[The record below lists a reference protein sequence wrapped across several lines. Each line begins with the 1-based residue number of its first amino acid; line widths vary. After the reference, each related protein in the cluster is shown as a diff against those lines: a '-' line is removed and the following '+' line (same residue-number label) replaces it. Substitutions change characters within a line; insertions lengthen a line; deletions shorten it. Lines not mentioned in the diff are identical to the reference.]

1 MKSFSTFQED
11 LRNWFNPNHPDGDW
25 KRVNTK
31 GEVVGDCAREPG
43 EPKPKCMS
51 KSQRASL
58 SKKEKANAVRRK
70 RKADPN
76 PERQGEP
83 INVTSKVNENME
95 QLDEKNEPTNP
106 GLWARAIAQAK
117 AKFDVYP
124 SAYANGWASKWYKEH
139 GGGWKTVSEAKKL
152 SSFISSIKFAKLD
165 PKHDKGPKGST
176 DDEEHG
182 AIGEKEWQQQ
192 LDHAK
197 KRAMMTTEAKE
208 KTEYDYEGDMARGQ
222 LQSIVSNAQRVHDML
237 EDSDNLPEWVQS
249 KITLAEDYI
258 STVANYMMSEVD
270 EAVVIKTNK
279 PIGVRVSDVGAGG
292 KEYNVKTDKAYDDAQ
307 AKKKLPQGA
316 DFAAQRRKERLA
328 SNGRMDEEMQVGDKV
343 NFDHPMKAIPGKT
356 MKKVGTVH
364 KVEGDTIH
372 VKVKDKYGVITHK
385 KTASELRKE
394 EVEQVD
400 ELSSDLLGR
409 YKTGAS
415 KQASELDKAG
425 NIKKADS
432 RFRGIVKA
440 TKKQFNNDLKKESVM
455 EMDKSQTPPGRDGPP
470 RPGPDIYVKPITAKK
485 FINHALS
492 ILQKSSQAKDKNKD
506 VKEASSPAQQ
516 AAIAIAMKKDG
527 KKPMNETLEEGR
539 PSQRHPLEGHDY
551 HKKTNA
557 ELEYIAKDAHKAAEA
572 MKSHNTDAEN
582 KYRDQA
588 NDSATVRYFRQKNGM
603 PDWYKKKYGH
613 VKESVEVLDGEE
625 VQASE
630 AIDNIQESRKKAIV
644 REALKD
650 AKDRMEKK
658 GKKEEKKDAIG
669 GKGDKFEAE
678 PQMTSLVNDKQ

>member
-1 MKSFSTFQED
+1 M
-11 LRNWFNPNHPDGDW
+11 
-25 KRVNTK
+25 
-31 GEVVGDCAREPG
+31 
-43 EPKPKCMS
+43 
-51 KSQRASL
+51 
-58 SKKEKANAVRRK
+58 
-70 RKADPN
+70 
-76 PERQGEP
+76 
-83 INVTSKVNENME
+83 
-95 QLDEKNEPTNP
+95 
-106 GLWARAIAQAK
+106 
-117 AKFDVYP
+117 
-124 SAYANGWASKWYKEH
+124 
-139 GGGWKTVSEAKKL
+139 
-152 SSFISSIKFAKLD
+152 
-165 PKHDKGPKGST
+165 
-176 DDEEHG
+176 
-182 AIGEKEWQQQ
+182 
-192 LDHAK
+192 
-197 KRAMMTTEAKE
+197 
-208 KTEYDYEGDMARGQ
+208 
-222 LQSIVSNAQRVHDML
+222 
-237 EDSDNLPEWVQS
+237 
-249 KITLAEDYI
+249 
-258 STVANYMMSEVD
+258 
-270 EAVVIKTNK
+270 IKTNK
-279 PIGVRVSDVGAGG
+279 PIGFRVSDVGAGG

-307 AKKKLPQGA
+307 AKKKQPQGA

-394 EVEQVD
+394 EVEELD

-440 TKKQFNNDLKKESVM
+440 TKKQFDNDLKKESVT
-455 EMDKSQTPPGRDGPP
+455 EMDKSQTPPGRDGPL
-470 RPGPDIYVKPITAKK
+470 RPGPDKEAKPITANK
-485 FINHALS
+485 FKNHALS
-492 ILQKSSQAKDKNKD
+492 ILQKSLQARDKKKD
-506 VKEASSPAQQ
+506 VEEASSPAQQ

-551 HKKTNA
+551 HKKTDA
-557 ELEYIAKDAHKAAEA
+557 ELVYIAKDAHKAADA

-630 AIDNIQESRKKAIV
+630 IIDNIQESRKKAIV

-658 GKKEEKKDAIG
+658 GKKEEKKDAMG
-669 GKGDKFEAE
+669 GKGDKFEPE

>member
-1 MKSFSTFQED
+1 MKSFLSFQED
-11 LRNWFNPNHPDGDW
+11 LRNWFNPNHPDGGW

-51 KSQRASL
+51 NSMRASL

-76 PERQGEP
+76 PERHGKP
-83 INVTSKVNENME
+83 IDVTSKVNENME
-95 QLDEKNEPTNP
+95 QLDEKNKPTNP
-106 GLWARAIAQAK
+106 ELWARAIAQAK

-124 SAYANGWASKWYKEH
+124 SAYANGWASKWYKEN
-139 GGGWKTVSEAKKL
+139 GGDWKTVS
-152 SSFISSIKFAKLD
+152 
-165 PKHDKGPKGST
+165 
-176 DDEEHG
+176 
-182 AIGEKEWQQQ
+182 
-192 LDHAK
+192 
-197 KRAMMTTEAKE
+197 EAKE

-237 EDSDNLPEWVQS
+237 EDNDNLPEWVQS

-328 SNGRMDEEMQVGDKV
+328 SNGRMDEES
-343 NFDHPMKAIPGKT
+343 I
-356 MKKVGTVH
+356 
-364 KVEGDTIH
+364 
-372 VKVKDKYGVITHK
+372 
-385 KTASELRKE
+385 
-394 EVEQVD
+394 D
-400 ELSSDLLGR
+400 ELSTNLLGR

-425 NIKKADS
+425 NYKKADS
-432 RFRGIVKA
+432 RFSGIVKA

-470 RPGPDIYVKPITAKK
+470 RPGPDKYVKPITAQK
-485 FINHALS
+485 FKNHALG
-492 ILQKSSQAKDKNKD
+492 ILQKSLQAKDKKKD
-506 VKEASSPAQQ
+506 VEEASSPAQQ
-516 AAIAIAMKKDG
+516 AAIAIAMKKAG

-551 HKKTNA
+551 HKKTDA
-557 ELEYIAKDAHKAAEA
+557 ELVYIAKDAHKAAEA

-630 AIDNIQESRKKAIV
+630 AIDNIRESRKKAIV
-644 REALKD
+644 REAMKD
-650 AKDRMEKK
+650 AKERMEKK
-658 GKKEEKKDAIG
+658 GKKEEKKDAMS

>member
-83 INVTSKVNENME
+83 INVLSKVNENME
-95 QLDEKNEPTNP
+95 HLDEKNEPTNP
-106 GLWARAIAQAK
+106 ELWSRAIAQAK
-117 AKFDVYP
+117 SKFDVYP
-124 SAYANGWASKWYKEH
+124 SAYANGWASKWYKQR
-139 GGGWKTVSEAKKL
+139 GGGWRTVS
-152 SSFISSIKFAKLD
+152 
-165 PKHDKGPKGST
+165 
-176 DDEEHG
+176 
-182 AIGEKEWQQQ
+182 
-192 LDHAK
+192 
-197 KRAMMTTEAKE
+197 EAKE

-222 LQSIVSNAQRVHDML
+222 LQSIISNAQRVHDML
-237 EDSDNLPEWVQS
+237 EDNDNIAEWVQS

-270 EAVVIKTNK
+270 E
-279 PIGVRVSDVGAGG
+279 S
-292 KEYNVKTDKAYDDAQ
+292 
-307 AKKKLPQGA
+307 
-316 DFAAQRRKERLA
+316 
-328 SNGRMDEEMQVGDKV
+328 
-343 NFDHPMKAIPGKT
+343 
-356 MKKVGTVH
+356 
-364 KVEGDTIH
+364 
-372 VKVKDKYGVITHK
+372 
-385 KTASELRKE
+385 
-394 EVEQVD
+394 VEQVD
-400 ELSSDLLGR
+400 ELSTDLLGR

-415 KQASELDKAG
+415 KQASELDKTG

-440 TKKQFNNDLKKESVM
+440 TKKQFDNDLK
-455 EMDKSQTPPGRDGPP
+455 
-470 RPGPDIYVKPITAKK
+470 
-485 FINHALS
+485 
-492 ILQKSSQAKDKNKD
+492 
-506 VKEASSPAQQ
+506 KEASSPAQQ

-551 HKKTNA
+551 HKKTDD
-557 ELEYIAKDAHKAAEA
+557 ELVYIAKDAHKAAEA
-572 MKSHNTDAEN
+572 
-582 KYRDQA
+582 
-588 NDSATVRYFRQKNGM
+588 
-603 PDWYKKKYGH
+603 
-613 VKESVEVLDGEE
+613 
-625 VQASE
+625 
-630 AIDNIQESRKKAIV
+630 IDNIQESRKKTIV

-658 GKKEEKKDAIG
+658 GKKEEKKDAMG

>member
-25 KRVNTK
+25 KRVNSK

-95 QLDEKNEPTNP
+95 QLDEKNKPTNP
-106 GLWARAIAQAK
+106 ELWARAIAQAK
-117 AKFDVYP
+117 SKFDVYP

-139 GGGWKTVSEAKKL
+139 GGDWKTVSEAKKL
-152 SSFISSIKFAKLD
+152 SSFVSSIKYAKLD
-165 PKHDKGPKGST
+165 PKHDKGPAGST

-222 LQSIVSNAQRVHDML
+222 LQSIISNAQRVHDML
-237 EDSDNLPEWVQS
+237 EDNDNIAEWVQS

-258 STVANYMMSEVD
+258 STVANYMMGEVD

-279 PIGVRVSDVGAGG
+279 PIGFRVSDVGAGG
-292 KEYNVKTDKAYDDAQ
+292 KEYNVKTDKAYDNAQ

-409 YKTGAS
+409 YKAGAS

-455 EMDKSQTPPGRDGPP
+455 EMDKSQTPPGRDGPL
-470 RPGPDIYVKPITAKK
+470 RPGPDKEAKPTTPEK
-485 FINHALS
+485 FKNHALS
-492 ILQKSSQAKDKNKD
+492 ILQKSLQAKDKKKD

-551 HKKTNA
+551 HKKTDA
-557 ELEYIAKDAHKAAEA
+557 ELVYIAKDAHKAADA

-630 AIDNIQESRKKAIV
+630 IIDNIQESRKKAIV

-658 GKKEEKKDAIG
+658 GKKEEKKDSMG

>member
-11 LRNWFNPNHPDGDW
+11 LRNWFNPNHPDGGW

-43 EPKPKCMS
+43 EAKPKCMS
-51 KSQRASL
+51 NAQRASL
-58 SKKEKANAVRRK
+58 SKKEKASAVRRK

-95 QLDEKNEPTNP
+95 QLDEKNKPTNP
-106 GLWARAIAQAK
+106 DLWARAIAQAK
-117 AKFDVYP
+117 SKFDVYP

-139 GGGWKTVSEAKKL
+139 GGEWKTVSESKKI
-152 SSFISSIKFAKLD
+152 SSFISSIKYAKLD

-182 AIGEKEWQQQ
+182 AVGEKEWQQQ

-222 LQSIVSNAQRVHDML
+222 LQSIISNAQRVHDML
-237 EDSDNLPEWVQS
+237 EDNDNLPEWVQS

-279 PIGVRVSDVGAGG
+279 PIGVRVADIGAGG
-292 KEYNVKTDKAYDDAQ
+292 KEYNVKTDKAYDNAQ

-328 SNGRMDEEMQVGDKV
+328 SNGRMDEES
-343 NFDHPMKAIPGKT
+343 I
-356 MKKVGTVH
+356 
-364 KVEGDTIH
+364 
-372 VKVKDKYGVITHK
+372 
-385 KTASELRKE
+385 
-394 EVEQVD
+394 D
-400 ELSSDLLGR
+400 ELSNDLLGR

-432 RFRGIVKA
+432 RFSGIVKA
-440 TKKQFNNDLKKESVM
+440 TKKQFDNDLK
-455 EMDKSQTPPGRDGPP
+455 
-470 RPGPDIYVKPITAKK
+470 
-485 FINHALS
+485 
-492 ILQKSSQAKDKNKD
+492 
-506 VKEASSPAQQ
+506 KEASSPAQQ
-516 AAIAIAMKKDG
+516 AAIAIAMKKAG

-557 ELEYIAKDAHKAAEA
+557 ELEYIAKDAHKAADA

-625 VQASE
+625 MQASE
-630 AIDNIQESRKKAIV
+630 IIDNIQESRKKAIV

-658 GKKEEKKDAIG
+658 GKKEEKKDAVG

>member
-1 MKSFSTFQED
+1 MKSFLSFQED
-11 LRNWFNPNHPDGDW
+11 LRNWFNPNHPDGGW

-51 KSQRASL
+51 NSMRASL

-76 PERQGEP
+76 PERHGKP
-83 INVTSKVNENME
+83 IDVTSKVNENME
-95 QLDEKNEPTNP
+95 QLDEKNKPTNP
-106 GLWARAIAQAK
+106 ELWARAIAQAK

-139 GGGWKTVSEAKKL
+139 GGDWKTVS
-152 SSFISSIKFAKLD
+152 
-165 PKHDKGPKGST
+165 
-176 DDEEHG
+176 
-182 AIGEKEWQQQ
+182 
-192 LDHAK
+192 
-197 KRAMMTTEAKE
+197 EAKE

-222 LQSIVSNAQRVHDML
+222 LKSVINNAQRVHDML
-237 EDSDNLPEWVQS
+237 EDNDNLPEWVQS

-316 DFAAQRRKERLA
+316 DFAAQRRKQRLA
-328 SNGRMDEEMQVGDKV
+328 SNGRMDEES
-343 NFDHPMKAIPGKT
+343 I
-356 MKKVGTVH
+356 
-364 KVEGDTIH
+364 
-372 VKVKDKYGVITHK
+372 
-385 KTASELRKE
+385 
-394 EVEQVD
+394 D
-400 ELSSDLLGR
+400 ELSTDLLGR

-425 NIKKADS
+425 NYKKADS
-432 RFRGIVKA
+432 RFSGIVKA
-440 TKKQFNNDLKKESVM
+440 TKKQFNNDLKKESVI

-470 RPGPDIYVKPITAKK
+470 RPGPDKYVKPITAQK
-485 FINHALS
+485 FKNHALG
-492 ILQKSSQAKDKNKD
+492 ILQKSLQAKDKKKD
-506 VKEASSPAQQ
+506 VEEASSPAQQ
-516 AAIAIAMKKDG
+516 AAIAIAMKKAG

-551 HKKTNA
+551 HKKTDA
-557 ELEYIAKDAHKAAEA
+557 ELVYIAKDAHKAADA

-644 REALKD
+644 REAMKD
-650 AKDRMEKK
+650 AKERMEKK
-658 GKKEEKKDAIG
+658 GKKEEKKDAMS

>member
-11 LRNWFNPNHPDGDW
+11 LRNWFNPNHPDGNW

-51 KSQRASL
+51 QSQRDSL

-83 INVTSKVNENME
+83 INVLSKVNENME
-95 QLDEKNEPTNP
+95 HLDEKNEPTNP
-106 GLWARAIAQAK
+106 ELWSRAIAQAK
-117 AKFDVYP
+117 SKFDVYP
-124 SAYANGWASKWYKEH
+124 SAYANGWASKWYKQR
-139 GGGWKTVSEAKKL
+139 GGGWRTVS
-152 SSFISSIKFAKLD
+152 
-165 PKHDKGPKGST
+165 
-176 DDEEHG
+176 
-182 AIGEKEWQQQ
+182 
-192 LDHAK
+192 
-197 KRAMMTTEAKE
+197 EAKE

-222 LQSIVSNAQRVHDML
+222 LQSIISNAQRVHDML
-237 EDSDNLPEWVQS
+237 EDNDNIAEWVQS

-270 EAVVIKTNK
+270 EQFDATRHTIEKDSPPSKDKVASANK
-279 PIGVRVSDVGAGG
+279 QYADMAAAR
-292 KEYNVKTDKAYDDAQ
+292 
-307 AKKKLPQGA
+307 KKKLPQGA

-394 EVEQVD
+394 EVEELD
-400 ELSSDLLGR
+400 ELSTDLLGR

-425 NIKKADS
+425 NTKKADS
-432 RFRGIVKA
+432 RFSGIVKA
-440 TKKQFNNDLKKESVM
+440 TKKQFNNDLK
-455 EMDKSQTPPGRDGPP
+455 
-470 RPGPDIYVKPITAKK
+470 
-485 FINHALS
+485 
-492 ILQKSSQAKDKNKD
+492 
-506 VKEASSPAQQ
+506 KEASSPAQQ

-539 PSQRHPLEGHDY
+539 PSERHPLEGHDY
-551 HKKTNA
+551 HKKTDA
-557 ELEYIAKDAHKAAEA
+557 ELVYIAKDAHKAAEA

>member
-1 MKSFSTFQED
+1 MVTVATTTKQAMKSFSTFQED
-11 LRNWFNPNHPDGDW
+11 LRNWFNPNHPDGNW

-51 KSQRASL
+51 QSQRDSL

-95 QLDEKNEPTNP
+95 HLDEKNEPTNP
-106 GLWARAIAQAK
+106 ELWARAIAQAK
-117 AKFDVYP
+117 SKFDVYP
-124 SAYANGWASKWYKEH
+124 SAYANGWASKWYKQR
-139 GGGWKTVSEAKKL
+139 GGGWKTVS
-152 SSFISSIKFAKLD
+152 
-165 PKHDKGPKGST
+165 
-176 DDEEHG
+176 
-182 AIGEKEWQQQ
+182 
-192 LDHAK
+192 
-197 KRAMMTTEAKE
+197 EAKE

-222 LQSIVSNAQRVHDML
+222 LQSIISNAQRVHDML
-237 EDSDNLPEWVQS
+237 EDNDNIAEWVQS

-270 EAVVIKTNK
+270 EQFNATRHTIEKDSPPSKDKVDSANK
-279 PIGVRVSDVGAGG
+279 QYADMAASR
-292 KEYNVKTDKAYDDAQ
+292 
-307 AKKKLPQGA
+307 KKKLPQGA

-328 SNGRMDEEMQVGDKV
+328 SNGRMDEES
-343 NFDHPMKAIPGKT
+343 I
-356 MKKVGTVH
+356 
-364 KVEGDTIH
+364 
-372 VKVKDKYGVITHK
+372 
-385 KTASELRKE
+385 
-394 EVEQVD
+394 D

-432 RFRGIVKA
+432 RFSGIVKA
-440 TKKQFNNDLKKESVM
+440 TKKQFANDLKKQDVTESSGQILSKGTTVTVTHKGKQVKGKIVRY
-455 EMDKSQTPPGRDGPP
+455 DAGKGGYSSAYVV
-470 RPGPDIYVKPITAKK
+470 DIGEYE
-485 FINHALS
+485 S
-492 ILQKSSQAKDKNKD
+492 IMVPVSKIKQA
-506 VKEASSPAQQ
+506 
-516 AAIAIAMKKDG
+516 
-527 KKPMNETLEEGR
+527 MNETLEEGR

-551 HKKTNA
+551 HKKTDA
-557 ELEYIAKDAHKAAEA
+557 ELVYIAKDAHKAADA

-625 VQASE
+625 MQASE
-630 AIDNIQESRKKAIV
+630 IIDNIQESRKKAIV

-650 AKDRMEKK
+650 AKERMEKK
-658 GKKEEKKDAIG
+658 GKKEEKKDAMG

>member
-117 AKFDVYP
+117 SKFDVYP
-124 SAYANGWASKWYKEH
+124 SAYANGWASKWYKQR
-139 GGGWKTVSEAKKL
+139 GGGWKTVS
-152 SSFISSIKFAKLD
+152 
-165 PKHDKGPKGST
+165 
-176 DDEEHG
+176 
-182 AIGEKEWQQQ
+182 
-192 LDHAK
+192 
-197 KRAMMTTEAKE
+197 EAKE

-222 LQSIVSNAQRVHDML
+222 LQSIISNAQRVHDML
-237 EDSDNLPEWVQS
+237 EDNDNIAEWVQS

-270 EAVVIKTNK
+270 ESVVIKTNK

-394 EVEQVD
+394 EVEELD
-400 ELSSDLLGR
+400 ELSTDLLGR

-470 RPGPDIYVKPITAKK
+470 RPGPDKYVKPITPKEFKK
-485 FINHALS
+485 HALS

-551 HKKTNA
+551 HKKTDA
-557 ELEYIAKDAHKAAEA
+557 ELVYIAKDAHKAADA

-630 AIDNIQESRKKAIV
+630 IIDNIQESRKKAIV

-658 GKKEEKKDAIG
+658 GKKEEKKDAVG

>member
-1 MKSFSTFQED
+1 MATVITTTKQAMKSFSTFQED
-11 LRNWFNPNHPDGDW
+11 LRNWFNPNHPDGNW

-51 KSQRASL
+51 QSQRDSL

-83 INVTSKVNENME
+83 INVLSKVNENME
-95 QLDEKNEPTNP
+95 HLDEKNEPTNP
-106 GLWARAIAQAK
+106 GLWSRAIAQAK
-117 AKFDVYP
+117 SKFDVYP
-124 SAYANGWASKWYKEH
+124 SAYANGWASKWYKQR
-139 GGGWKTVSEAKKL
+139 GGGWKTVS
-152 SSFISSIKFAKLD
+152 
-165 PKHDKGPKGST
+165 
-176 DDEEHG
+176 
-182 AIGEKEWQQQ
+182 
-192 LDHAK
+192 
-197 KRAMMTTEAKE
+197 EAKE

-222 LQSIVSNAQRVHDML
+222 LQSIISNAQRVHDML
-237 EDSDNLPEWVQS
+237 EDNDNLPEWVQS

-258 STVANYMMSEVD
+258 STVANYMLSEVD

-279 PIGVRVSDVGAGG
+279 PIGFRVADIDPWSG
-292 KEYNVKTDKAYDDAQ
+292 KEYNVKTDKAYDNAQ

-328 SNGRMDEEMQVGDKV
+328 SNGRMDEEQHSVLYK
-343 NFDHPMKAIPGKT
+343 
-356 MKKVGTVH
+356 MKKDDEKIAVAHYKSKDDAH
-364 KVEGDTIH
+364 KFLSS
-372 VKVKDKYGVITHK
+372 VKTKGGNGIVRT
-385 KTASELRKE
+385 KTNE

-440 TKKQFNNDLKKESVM
+440 TKKQFNNDLKKE
-455 EMDKSQTPPGRDGPP
+455 
-470 RPGPDIYVKPITAKK
+470 
-485 FINHALS
+485 
-492 ILQKSSQAKDKNKD
+492 
-506 VKEASSPAQQ
+506 ASSPAQQ

-551 HKKTNA
+551 HKKTDD
-557 ELEYIAKDAHKAAEA
+557 ELVYIAKDAHKAAEA
-572 MKSHNTDAEN
+572 MKSHNTSAEN

-625 VQASE
+625 MQASE
-630 AIDNIQESRKKAIV
+630 IIDNIQESRKKAIV

-658 GKKEEKKDAIG
+658 GKKEEKKDAVG

>member
-1 MKSFSTFQED
+1 M
-11 LRNWFNPNHPDGDW
+11 
-25 KRVNTK
+25 
-31 GEVVGDCAREPG
+31 
-43 EPKPKCMS
+43 
-51 KSQRASL
+51 
-58 SKKEKANAVRRK
+58 
-70 RKADPN
+70 
-76 PERQGEP
+76 
-83 INVTSKVNENME
+83 
-95 QLDEKNEPTNP
+95 
-106 GLWARAIAQAK
+106 
-117 AKFDVYP
+117 
-124 SAYANGWASKWYKEH
+124 
-139 GGGWKTVSEAKKL
+139 AKKL

-182 AIGEKEWQQQ
+182 AVGEIEWQQQ
-192 LDHAK
+192 IDHAK
-197 KRAMMTTEAKE
+197 KRAMQTTEESVEITAEAKE

-222 LQSIVSNAQRVHDML
+222 LQSVISNAQRVHDML
-237 EDSDNLPEWVQS
+237 EDNDNLPEWVQS

-258 STVANYMMSEVD
+258 STVANYMLSEVDESVDLDEGMSGGSYASFHKETGKIGYIGNKTGMIKHVKSNPDHTRGYTGPNKKVGDIFGGYPKKNVKEEVD

-400 ELSSDLLGR
+400 ELSTDLLGR

-425 NIKKADS
+425 NYKKADS
-432 RFRGIVKA
+432 RFSGIVKA
-440 TKKQFNNDLKKESVM
+440 TKKQFANDLKKEDADPCWTGYKMVGMKDKNGKKVPNCVPGEGVPAMKKESVT
-455 EMDKSQTPPGRDGPP
+455 EMDKSQTPPGRDGPL
-470 RPGPDIYVKPITAKK
+470 RPGPDKEAKPITANK
-485 FINHALS
+485 FKNHALS
-492 ILQKSSQAKDKNKD
+492 ILQKSLQAKDK
-506 VKEASSPAQQ
+506 
-516 AAIAIAMKKDG
+516 KKDG

-551 HKKTNA
+551 HKKTDA
-557 ELEYIAKDAHKAAEA
+557 ELVYIAKDAHKAADA

-644 REALKD
+644 REAMKD
-650 AKDRMEKK
+650 AKERMEKK
-658 GKKEEKKDAIG
+658 GKKEEKKDAMS

>member
-76 PERQGEP
+76 PERHGEP

-95 QLDEKNEPTNP
+95 QLDEKNKPTNP
-106 GLWARAIAQAK
+106 ELWARAIAQAK
-117 AKFDVYP
+117 SKFDVYP

-139 GGGWKTVSEAKKL
+139 GGDWKTVSEAKKL
-152 SSFISSIKFAKLD
+152 SSFISSIKYAKLD
-165 PKHDKGPKGST
+165 PEHDKGPKGST

-182 AIGEKEWQQQ
+182 AIGEIEWQQQ

-222 LQSIVSNAQRVHDML
+222 LQSIISNAQRVHDML
-237 EDSDNLPEWVQS
+237 EDNDNIAEWVQS

-279 PIGVRVSDVGAGG
+279 PIGFRVSDVGAGG

-356 MKKVGTVH
+356 MKKVGTIH

-425 NIKKADS
+425 NTKKADS
-432 RFRGIVKA
+432 RFSGIVKA

-470 RPGPDIYVKPITAKK
+470 RPGPDKEAKTIPAKK
-485 FINHALS
+485 FKNHALS
-492 ILQKSSQAKDKNKD
+492 ILQKSLQAKDKKKD

-551 HKKTNA
+551 HKKTDA
-557 ELEYIAKDAHKAAEA
+557 ELVYIAKDAHKAADA

-613 VKESVEVLDGEE
+613 VKESIEVLDGEE

-630 AIDNIQESRKKAIV
+630 IIDNIQESRKKAIV

-658 GKKEEKKDAIG
+658 GKKEEKKDAMG

>member
-1 MKSFSTFQED
+1 MKSFLSFQED
-11 LRNWFNPNHPDGDW
+11 LRNWFNPNHPDGGW

-51 KSQRASL
+51 NSMRASL

-76 PERQGEP
+76 PERHGKP
-83 INVTSKVNENME
+83 IDVTSKVNENME
-95 QLDEKNEPTNP
+95 QLNEKNKPTNP
-106 GLWARAIAQAK
+106 ELWARAIAQAK

-139 GGGWKTVSEAKKL
+139 GGDWKTVSEAKKV

-182 AIGEKEWQQQ
+182 AIGEIEWQQQ
-192 LDHAK
+192 IDHAK
-197 KRAMMTTEAKE
+197 KRAMQTTEESVEITAEAKE

-237 EDSDNLPEWVQS
+237 EDNDNLPEWVQS

-316 DFAAQRRKERLA
+316 DFAAQRRKQRLA
-328 SNGRMDEEMQVGDKV
+328 SNGRMDEES
-343 NFDHPMKAIPGKT
+343 I
-356 MKKVGTVH
+356 
-364 KVEGDTIH
+364 
-372 VKVKDKYGVITHK
+372 
-385 KTASELRKE
+385 
-394 EVEQVD
+394 D
-400 ELSSDLLGR
+400 ELSTDLLGR

-425 NIKKADS
+425 NYKKADS
-432 RFRGIVKA
+432 RFSGIVKA
-440 TKKQFNNDLKKESVM
+440 TKKQFNNDLKKESVI

-470 RPGPDIYVKPITAKK
+470 RPGPDKYVKPITAQK
-485 FINHALS
+485 FKNHALG
-492 ILQKSSQAKDKNKD
+492 ILQKSLQAKDKKKD
-506 VKEASSPAQQ
+506 VEEASSPAQQ
-516 AAIAIAMKKDG
+516 AAIAIAMKKAG

-551 HKKTNA
+551 HKKTDA
-557 ELEYIAKDAHKAAEA
+557 ELVYIAKDAHKAADA

-625 VQASE
+625 VQASK

-644 REALKD
+644 REAMKD
-650 AKDRMEKK
+650 AKERMEKK
-658 GKKEEKKDAIG
+658 GKKEEKKDAMS

>member
-25 KRVNTK
+25 KRVNSK

-95 QLDEKNEPTNP
+95 HLDEKNEPTNP
-106 GLWARAIAQAK
+106 ELWSRAIAQAK
-117 AKFDVYP
+117 SKFDVYP
-124 SAYANGWASKWYKEH
+124 SAYANGWASKWYKQR

-152 SSFISSIKFAKLD
+152 SSFISSIKYAKLD
-165 PKHDKGPKGST
+165 PKHDKGPEGST

-182 AIGEKEWQQQ
+182 SVGQKEWQQQ

-222 LQSIVSNAQRVHDML
+222 LQSIISNAQRVHDML
-237 EDSDNLPEWVQS
+237 EDNDNLPEWVQS

-328 SNGRMDEEMQVGDKV
+328 SNGRMDEEQHSVLYK
-343 NFDHPMKAIPGKT
+343 
-356 MKKVGTVH
+356 MKKDDEKIAVAHYKSKDDAH
-364 KVEGDTIH
+364 KFLSS
-372 VKVKDKYGVITHK
+372 VKTKGGNGIVRT
-385 KTASELRKE
+385 KTNE

-425 NIKKADS
+425 NTKKADS

-440 TKKQFNNDLKKESVM
+440 TKKQFNNDLKKE
-455 EMDKSQTPPGRDGPP
+455 E
-470 RPGPDIYVKPITAKK
+470 
-485 FINHALS
+485 
-492 ILQKSSQAKDKNKD
+492 
-506 VKEASSPAQQ
+506 VKETKIQESGGDVVF
-516 AAIAIAMKKDG
+516 KKGDDHIEKYGEDSFALYKNG
-527 KKPMNETLEEGR
+527 KKMKFYTSIEAAKEAMNEEFELQEGR

-557 ELEYIAKDAHKAAEA
+557 ELEYIAKDAHKAADA

-625 VQASE
+625 MQASE
-630 AIDNIQESRKKAIV
+630 IIDNIQESRKKAIV

-650 AKDRMEKK
+650 AKERMEKK
-658 GKKEEKKDAIG
+658 GKKEEKKDAMG

>member
-11 LRNWFNPNHPDGDW
+11 LRNWFNPNHPDGGW

-43 EPKPKCMS
+43 EAKPKCMS
-51 KSQRASL
+51 NAQRASL

-95 QLDEKNEPTNP
+95 QLDEKNKPTNP
-106 GLWARAIAQAK
+106 ELWARAIAQAK
-117 AKFDVYP
+117 SKFDVYP

-139 GGGWKTVSEAKKL
+139 GGDWKTVSEAKKL
-152 SSFISSIKFAKLD
+152 SSFISSIKYAKLD

-182 AIGEKEWQQQ
+182 AVGEKEWQQQ

-222 LQSIVSNAQRVHDML
+222 LQSIISNAQRVHDML
-237 EDSDNLPEWVQS
+237 EDNDNLPEWVQS

-279 PIGVRVSDVGAGG
+279 PIGFRVSDVGAGG

-432 RFRGIVKA
+432 RFSGIVKA
-440 TKKQFNNDLKKESVM
+440 TKKQFDNDLK
-455 EMDKSQTPPGRDGPP
+455 
-470 RPGPDIYVKPITAKK
+470 
-485 FINHALS
+485 
-492 ILQKSSQAKDKNKD
+492 
-506 VKEASSPAQQ
+506 KEASSPAQQ

-551 HKKTNA
+551 HKKTDA
-557 ELEYIAKDAHKAAEA
+557 ELVYIAKDAHKAADA

-625 VQASE
+625 MQASE
-630 AIDNIQESRKKAIV
+630 IIDNIQESRKKAIV

-650 AKDRMEKK
+650 AKERMEKK
-658 GKKEEKKDAIG
+658 DKKEEKKDAMG

>member
-1 MKSFSTFQED
+1 MVTVATTTKQAMKSFSTFQED
-11 LRNWFNPNHPDGDW
+11 LRNWFNPNHPDGNW

-51 KSQRASL
+51 QSQRDSL

-83 INVTSKVNENME
+83 INVLNKVNENME
-95 QLDEKNEPTNP
+95 HLDEKNEPTNP

-117 AKFDVYP
+117 SKFDVYP
-124 SAYANGWASKWYKEH
+124 SAYANGWASKWYKQR

-152 SSFISSIKFAKLD
+152 SSFISSIKYAKLD
-165 PKHDKGPKGST
+165 PKHDKGPEGST

-182 AIGEKEWQQQ
+182 SVGQKEWQQQ

-222 LQSIVSNAQRVHDML
+222 LQSIISNAQRVHDML
-237 EDSDNLPEWVQS
+237 EDNDNIAEWVQS

-270 EAVVIKTNK
+270 EQFNATRHTIEKDSPPSKDKVASANK
-279 PIGVRVSDVGAGG
+279 QYADMAAAR
-292 KEYNVKTDKAYDDAQ
+292 
-307 AKKKLPQGA
+307 KKKLPQGA

-385 KTASELRKE
+385 KTANELRKE

-440 TKKQFNNDLKKESVM
+440 TKKQFDNDLK
-455 EMDKSQTPPGRDGPP
+455 
-470 RPGPDIYVKPITAKK
+470 
-485 FINHALS
+485 
-492 ILQKSSQAKDKNKD
+492 
-506 VKEASSPAQQ
+506 KEASSPAQQ

-551 HKKTNA
+551 HKKTDA
-557 ELEYIAKDAHKAAEA
+557 ELVYIAKDAHKAADA

-625 VQASE
+625 MQASE
-630 AIDNIQESRKKAIV
+630 MIDNIQESRKKAIV

-650 AKDRMEKK
+650 AKERMEKK
-658 GKKEEKKDAIG
+658 DKKEEKKDAMG

-678 PQMTSLVNDKQ
+678 PQMTSLVNDKH

>member
-1 MKSFSTFQED
+1 MKSFLSFQED
-11 LRNWFNPNHPDGDW
+11 LRNWFNPNHPDGGW

-51 KSQRASL
+51 NSMRASL

-76 PERQGEP
+76 PERHGKP
-83 INVTSKVNENME
+83 IDVTSKVNENME
-95 QLDEKNEPTNP
+95 QLDEKNKPTNP
-106 GLWARAIAQAK
+106 ELWARAIAQAK

-139 GGGWKTVSEAKKL
+139 GGDWKTVS
-152 SSFISSIKFAKLD
+152 
-165 PKHDKGPKGST
+165 
-176 DDEEHG
+176 
-182 AIGEKEWQQQ
+182 
-192 LDHAK
+192 
-197 KRAMMTTEAKE
+197 EAKE

-237 EDSDNLPEWVQS
+237 EDNDNLPEWVQS

-316 DFAAQRRKERLA
+316 DFAAQRRKQRLA
-328 SNGRMDEEMQVGDKV
+328 SNGRMDEES
-343 NFDHPMKAIPGKT
+343 I
-356 MKKVGTVH
+356 
-364 KVEGDTIH
+364 
-372 VKVKDKYGVITHK
+372 
-385 KTASELRKE
+385 
-394 EVEQVD
+394 D
-400 ELSSDLLGR
+400 ELSTDLLGR

-425 NIKKADS
+425 NYKKADS
-432 RFRGIVKA
+432 RFSGIVKA

-470 RPGPDIYVKPITAKK
+470 RPGPDKYVKPITAQK
-485 FINHALS
+485 FKNHALG
-492 ILQKSSQAKDKNKD
+492 ILQKSLQAKDKKKD
-506 VKEASSPAQQ
+506 VEEASSPAQQ
-516 AAIAIAMKKDG
+516 AAIAIAMKKAG

-551 HKKTNA
+551 HKKTDA
-557 ELEYIAKDAHKAAEA
+557 ELVYIAKDAHKAADA

-588 NDSATVRYFRQKNGM
+588 NDSATVRHFRKTSGT

-630 AIDNIQESRKKAIV
+630 AIDNIRESRKKAIV
-644 REALKD
+644 REAMKD
-650 AKDRMEKK
+650 AKERMEKK
-658 GKKEEKKDAIG
+658 GKKEEKKDAMS

>member
-1 MKSFSTFQED
+1 MKKFSSFAEKWTQKYKSSIDCNNPKGFSQKAHCAGEKKIGED
-11 LRNWFNPNHPDGDW
+11 LRNWFNPNHPDGGW

-51 KSQRASL
+51 NSMRASL

-76 PERQGEP
+76 PERHGKP
-83 INVTSKVNENME
+83 IDVTSKVNENME

-106 GLWARAIAQAK
+106 GLWSRAIAQAK

-139 GGGWKTVSEAKKL
+139 GGGWKTVSEAK
-152 SSFISSIKFAKLD
+152 
-165 PKHDKGPKGST
+165 
-176 DDEEHG
+176 
-182 AIGEKEWQQQ
+182 
-192 LDHAK
+192 
-197 KRAMMTTEAKE
+197 E

-222 LQSIVSNAQRVHDML
+222 LQSIISNAQRVHDML
-237 EDSDNLPEWVQS
+237 EDNDNLPEWVQS

-292 KEYNVKTDKAYDDAQ
+292 KKYNVKTDKAYDDAQ

-328 SNGRMDEEMQVGDKV
+328 SNGRMDEES
-343 NFDHPMKAIPGKT
+343 I
-356 MKKVGTVH
+356 
-364 KVEGDTIH
+364 
-372 VKVKDKYGVITHK
+372 
-385 KTASELRKE
+385 
-394 EVEQVD
+394 D
-400 ELSSDLLGR
+400 ELSTDLLGR

-440 TKKQFNNDLKKESVM
+440 TKKQFNNDLKKESVI
-455 EMDKSQTPPGRDGPP
+455 EMDKSQTPPGRDGPS
-470 RPGPDIYVKPITAKK
+470 RPGPEKYVKPITAQK
-485 FINHALS
+485 FKNHALG
-492 ILQKSSQAKDKNKD
+492 ILQKSLQAKDKKKD
-506 VKEASSPAQQ
+506 VEEASSPAQQ
-516 AAIAIAMKKDG
+516 AAIAIAMKKAG

-551 HKKTNA
+551 HKKTDA

-588 NDSATVRYFRQKNGM
+588 NDSATVRHFRKTSGT

-630 AIDNIQESRKKAIV
+630 AIDNIRESRKKAIV
-644 REALKD
+644 REAMKD
-650 AKDRMEKK
+650 AKERMEKK
-658 GKKEEKKDAIG
+658 GKKEEKKDAMS

>member
-83 INVTSKVNENME
+83 INVLSKVNENME
-95 QLDEKNEPTNP
+95 HLDEKNEPTNP
-106 GLWARAIAQAK
+106 ELWSRAIAQAK
-117 AKFDVYP
+117 SKFDVYP
-124 SAYANGWASKWYKEH
+124 SAYANGWASKWYKQR
-139 GGGWKTVSEAKKL
+139 GGGWRTVS
-152 SSFISSIKFAKLD
+152 
-165 PKHDKGPKGST
+165 
-176 DDEEHG
+176 
-182 AIGEKEWQQQ
+182 
-192 LDHAK
+192 
-197 KRAMMTTEAKE
+197 EAKE

-222 LQSIVSNAQRVHDML
+222 LQSIISNAQRVHDML
-237 EDSDNLPEWVQS
+237 EDNDNIAEWVQS

-270 EAVVIKTNK
+270 EQFDATRHTIEKDSPPSKDKVASANK
-279 PIGVRVSDVGAGG
+279 QYADMAAAR
-292 KEYNVKTDKAYDDAQ
+292 
-307 AKKKLPQGA
+307 KKKLAQGA

-425 NIKKADS
+425 NYKKADS
-432 RFRGIVKA
+432 RFSGIVKA

-470 RPGPDIYVKPITAKK
+470 RPGPDIYVKPITAKEFK
-485 FINHALS
+485 KHALS

>member
-1 MKSFSTFQED
+1 M
-11 LRNWFNPNHPDGDW
+11 
-25 KRVNTK
+25 
-31 GEVVGDCAREPG
+31 
-43 EPKPKCMS
+43 
-51 KSQRASL
+51 
-58 SKKEKANAVRRK
+58 
-70 RKADPN
+70 
-76 PERQGEP
+76 
-83 INVTSKVNENME
+83 
-95 QLDEKNEPTNP
+95 
-106 GLWARAIAQAK
+106 
-117 AKFDVYP
+117 
-124 SAYANGWASKWYKEH
+124 
-139 GGGWKTVSEAKKL
+139 AKKL

-182 AIGEKEWQQQ
+182 AVGEIEWQQQ
-192 LDHAK
+192 IDHAK
-197 KRAMMTTEAKE
+197 KRAMQTTEESVEITAEAKE

-222 LQSIVSNAQRVHDML
+222 LQSVISNAQRVHDML
-237 EDSDNLPEWVQS
+237 EDNDNLPEWVQS

-258 STVANYMMSEVD
+258 STVANYMLSEVD

-279 PIGVRVSDVGAGG
+279 PIGFRVSDVGAGG

-307 AKKKLPQGA
+307 TKKKLPQGA
-316 DFAAQRRKERLA
+316 DFAAQRRKERLS

-415 KQASELDKAG
+415 KQASELDKTG

-440 TKKQFNNDLKKESVM
+440 TKKQFDNDLKKESVT
-455 EMDKSQTPPGRDGPP
+455 EMDKSQTPPGRDGPL
-470 RPGPDIYVKPITAKK
+470 RPGPDKEAKPITANK
-485 FINHALS
+485 FKNHTLS
-492 ILQKSSQAKDKNKD
+492 ILQKSLQAKDKKKD
-506 VKEASSPAQQ
+506 V
-516 AAIAIAMKKDG
+516 
-527 KKPMNETLEEGR
+527 NETLEEGR

-551 HKKTNA
+551 HKKTDA
-557 ELEYIAKDAHKAAEA
+557 ELVYIAKDAHKAADA

-630 AIDNIQESRKKAIV
+630 IIDNIQESRKKAIV

-658 GKKEEKKDAIG
+658 GKKDAVG
-669 GKGDKFEAE
+669 GKGDKFESE

>member
-95 QLDEKNEPTNP
+95 HLDEKNEPTNP
-106 GLWARAIAQAK
+106 ELWARAIAQAK

-124 SAYANGWASKWYKEH
+124 SAYANGWASKWYKQR
-139 GGGWKTVSEAKKL
+139 GGGWKTVS
-152 SSFISSIKFAKLD
+152 
-165 PKHDKGPKGST
+165 
-176 DDEEHG
+176 
-182 AIGEKEWQQQ
+182 
-192 LDHAK
+192 
-197 KRAMMTTEAKE
+197 EAKE

-222 LQSIVSNAQRVHDML
+222 LQSIISNAQRVHDML
-237 EDSDNLPEWVQS
+237 EDNDNIAEWVQS

-394 EVEQVD
+394 EVEELD
-400 ELSSDLLGR
+400 ELSTDLLGR

-551 HKKTNA
+551 HKKTDA
-557 ELEYIAKDAHKAAEA
+557 ELVYIAKDAHKAADA

-658 GKKEEKKDAIG
+658 GKKEEKKDAMG

>member
-11 LRNWFNPNHPDGDW
+11 LRNWFNPNHPDGNW

-51 KSQRASL
+51 QSQRDSL

-83 INVTSKVNENME
+83 INVLSKVNENME
-95 QLDEKNEPTNP
+95 HLDEKNEPTNP
-106 GLWARAIAQAK
+106 GLWSRAIAQAK
-117 AKFDVYP
+117 SKFDVYP
-124 SAYANGWASKWYKEH
+124 SAYANGWASKWYKQR
-139 GGGWKTVSEAKKL
+139 GGGWKTVS
-152 SSFISSIKFAKLD
+152 
-165 PKHDKGPKGST
+165 
-176 DDEEHG
+176 
-182 AIGEKEWQQQ
+182 
-192 LDHAK
+192 
-197 KRAMMTTEAKE
+197 EAKE

-222 LQSIVSNAQRVHDML
+222 LQSIISNAQRVHDML
-237 EDSDNLPEWVQS
+237 EDNDNLPEWVQS

-258 STVANYMMSEVD
+258 STVANYMLSEVD

-279 PIGVRVSDVGAGG
+279 PIGFRVADIDPWSG
-292 KEYNVKTDKAYDDAQ
+292 KEYNVKTDKAYDNAQ

-328 SNGRMDEEMQVGDKV
+328 SNGRMDEEQHSVLYK
-343 NFDHPMKAIPGKT
+343 
-356 MKKVGTVH
+356 MKKDDEKIAVAHYKSKDDAH
-364 KVEGDTIH
+364 KFLSS
-372 VKVKDKYGVITHK
+372 VKTKGGNGIVRT
-385 KTASELRKE
+385 KTNE

-440 TKKQFNNDLKKESVM
+440 TKKQFNNDLKKE
-455 EMDKSQTPPGRDGPP
+455 
-470 RPGPDIYVKPITAKK
+470 
-485 FINHALS
+485 
-492 ILQKSSQAKDKNKD
+492 
-506 VKEASSPAQQ
+506 ASSPAQQ

-551 HKKTNA
+551 HKKTDD
-557 ELEYIAKDAHKAAEA
+557 ELVYIAKDAHKAAEA
-572 MKSHNTDAEN
+572 MKSHNTSAEN

-625 VQASE
+625 MQASE
-630 AIDNIQESRKKAIV
+630 IIDNIQESRKKAIV

-658 GKKEEKKDAIG
+658 GKKEEKKDAVG

>member
-11 LRNWFNPNHPDGDW
+11 LRNWFNPNHPDGGW

-43 EPKPKCMS
+43 EAKPKCMS
-51 KSQRASL
+51 NAQRASL
-58 SKKEKANAVRRK
+58 SKKEKASAVRRK

-95 QLDEKNEPTNP
+95 QLDEKNKPTNP
-106 GLWARAIAQAK
+106 DLWARAIAQAK
-117 AKFDVYP
+117 SKFDVYP

-139 GGGWKTVSEAKKL
+139 GGEWKTVSESKKI
-152 SSFISSIKFAKLD
+152 SSFISSIKYAKLD

-182 AIGEKEWQQQ
+182 AVGEKEWQQQ

-222 LQSIVSNAQRVHDML
+222 LQSIISNAQRVHDML
-237 EDSDNLPEWVQS
+237 EDNDNLPEWVQS

-258 STVANYMMSEVD
+258 STVANYMMSEIDEEVVSEMNIGKKKPKPDTHHIVD
-270 EAVVIKTNK
+270 KEGKTLSLASYLDKASAVKDLEK
-279 PIGVRVSDVGAGG
+279 HPGG
-292 KEYNVKTDKAYDDAQ
+292 KVVT
-307 AKKKLPQGA
+307 LGPRG
-316 DFAAQRRKERLA
+316 
-328 SNGRMDEEMQVGDKV
+328 KV
-343 NFDHPMKAIPGKT
+343 
-356 MKKVGTVH
+356 
-364 KVEGDTIH
+364 
-372 VKVKDKYGVITHK
+372 
-385 KTASELRKE
+385 KE

-415 KQASELDKAG
+415 KQSSELDKTG

-440 TKKQFNNDLKKESVM
+440 TKKQFDNDLK
-455 EMDKSQTPPGRDGPP
+455 
-470 RPGPDIYVKPITAKK
+470 
-485 FINHALS
+485 
-492 ILQKSSQAKDKNKD
+492 
-506 VKEASSPAQQ
+506 KEASSPAQQ

-625 VQASE
+625 MQASE
-630 AIDNIQESRKKAIV
+630 IIDNIQESRKKAIV

-650 AKDRMEKK
+650 AKERMEKK
-658 GKKEEKKDAIG
+658 GKKEEKKDAVVVKVINL
-669 GKGDKFEAE
+669 K
-678 PQMTSLVNDKQ
+678 PNHR

>member
-1 MKSFSTFQED
+1 MKSFLSFQED
-11 LRNWFNPNHPDGDW
+11 LRNWFNPNHPDGGW

-51 KSQRASL
+51 NSMRASL

-76 PERQGEP
+76 PERHGEP
-83 INVTSKVNENME
+83 IDVTSKVNENME
-95 QLDEKNEPTNP
+95 QLDEKNKPTNP
-106 GLWARAIAQAK
+106 ELWARAIAQAK

-139 GGGWKTVSEAKKL
+139 GGDWKTVS
-152 SSFISSIKFAKLD
+152 
-165 PKHDKGPKGST
+165 
-176 DDEEHG
+176 
-182 AIGEKEWQQQ
+182 
-192 LDHAK
+192 
-197 KRAMMTTEAKE
+197 EAKE

-237 EDSDNLPEWVQS
+237 EDNDNLPEWVQS

-316 DFAAQRRKERLA
+316 DFAAQRRKQRLA

-400 ELSSDLLGR
+400 ELSTDLLGR

-425 NIKKADS
+425 NYKKADS
-432 RFRGIVKA
+432 RFSGIVKA

-470 RPGPDIYVKPITAKK
+470 RPGPDKYVKPITAQK
-485 FINHALS
+485 FKNHALG
-492 ILQKSSQAKDKNKD
+492 ILQKSLQAKDKKKD
-506 VKEASSPAQQ
+506 VEEASSPAQQ
-516 AAIAIAMKKDG
+516 AAIAIAMKKAG

-551 HKKTNA
+551 HKKTDA
-557 ELEYIAKDAHKAAEA
+557 ELVYIAKDAHKAADA

-630 AIDNIQESRKKAIV
+630 AIDNIRESRKKAIV
-644 REALKD
+644 REAMKD
-650 AKDRMEKK
+650 AKERMEKK
-658 GKKEEKKDAIG
+658 GKKEEKKDTMS

>member
-1 MKSFSTFQED
+1 M
-11 LRNWFNPNHPDGDW
+11 
-25 KRVNTK
+25 
-31 GEVVGDCAREPG
+31 
-43 EPKPKCMS
+43 
-51 KSQRASL
+51 
-58 SKKEKANAVRRK
+58 
-70 RKADPN
+70 
-76 PERQGEP
+76 
-83 INVTSKVNENME
+83 
-95 QLDEKNEPTNP
+95 
-106 GLWARAIAQAK
+106 
-117 AKFDVYP
+117 
-124 SAYANGWASKWYKEH
+124 
-139 GGGWKTVSEAKKL
+139 AKKL

-182 AIGEKEWQQQ
+182 AVGEIEWQQQ
-192 LDHAK
+192 IDHAK
-197 KRAMMTTEAKE
+197 KRAMQTTEESVEITAEAKE

-222 LQSIVSNAQRVHDML
+222 LQSVISNAQRVHDML
-237 EDSDNLPEWVQS
+237 EDNDNLPEWVQS

-258 STVANYMMSEVD
+258 STVANYMLSEVD

-279 PIGVRVSDVGAGG
+279 PIGFRVADIGAGG
-292 KEYNVKTDKAYDDAQ
+292 KEHNVKTDKAYDDAQ
-307 AKKKLPQGA
+307 TKKKLPQGA
-316 DFAAQRRKERLA
+316 DFAAQRRKERLS

-400 ELSSDLLGR
+400 ELSTDLLGR

-425 NIKKADS
+425 NYKKADS
-432 RFRGIVKA
+432 RFSGIVKA
-440 TKKQFNNDLKKESVM
+440 TKKQFANDLKKEDADPCWTGYKMVGMKDKNGKKVPNCVPGEGVPAMKKEGVM
-455 EMDKSQTPPGRDGPP
+455 EMDKSEPSGGRDGPP
-470 RPGPDIYVKPITAKK
+470 MPGPEKIAKPTTAKK
-485 FINHALS
+485 VSSDALK
-492 ILQKSSQAKDKNKD
+492 IIQKSLSRPQAVSNNNTKKN
-506 VKEASSPAQQ
+506 
-516 AAIAIAMKKDG
+516 
-527 KKPMNETLEEGR
+527 MNETLEEGR

-551 HKKTNA
+551 HKKTDA
-557 ELEYIAKDAHKAAEA
+557 ELVYIAKDAHKAADA

>member
-43 EPKPKCMS
+43 EPKPKFMS
-51 KSQRASL
+51 QSQRASL
-58 SKKEKANAVRRK
+58 IKKEKAKAVRRK

-95 QLDEKNEPTNP
+95 QLDEKNKPTNP
-106 GLWARAIAQAK
+106 ELWARAIAQAK
-117 AKFDVYP
+117 SKFDVYP
-124 SAYANGWASKWYKEH
+124 SAYANGWASKWYKEN
-139 GGGWKTVSEAKKL
+139 GGDWKTVSEAKKL
-152 SSFISSIKFAKLD
+152 SSFISSIKYAKLD
-165 PKHDKGPKGST
+165 PKHDKGPEGST

-182 AIGEKEWQQQ
+182 AVGQKEWQQQ

-222 LQSIVSNAQRVHDML
+222 LQSIISNAQRVHDML
-237 EDSDNLPEWVQS
+237 EDNDNLPEWVQS

-279 PIGVRVSDVGAGG
+279 PIGFRVSDVGAGG

-425 NIKKADS
+425 NTKKADS

-470 RPGPDIYVKPITAKK
+470 RPGPDKEAKPTTTKK
-485 FINHALS
+485 FKNHALS
-492 ILQKSSQAKDKNKD
+492 ILQKSLQAKDKKKD

-539 PSQRHPLEGHDY
+539 PSERHPLEGHDY
-551 HKKTNA
+551 HKKTDA
-557 ELEYIAKDAHKAAEA
+557 ELVYIAKDAHKAAEA

-658 GKKEEKKDAIG
+658 GKKEEKKDAVG

>member
-25 KRVNTK
+25 KRVNSK

-95 QLDEKNEPTNP
+95 QLDEKNKPTNP
-106 GLWARAIAQAK
+106 ELWARAIAQAK
-117 AKFDVYP
+117 SKFDVYP

-139 GGGWKTVSEAKKL
+139 GGDWKTVSEAKKL
-152 SSFISSIKFAKLD
+152 SSFVSSIKYAKLD
-165 PKHDKGPKGST
+165 PKHDKGPAGST

-222 LQSIVSNAQRVHDML
+222 LQSIISNAQRVHDML
-237 EDSDNLPEWVQS
+237 EDNDNIAEWVQS

-279 PIGVRVSDVGAGG
+279 PIGFRVSDVGAGG
-292 KEYNVKTDKAYDDAQ
+292 KEYNVKTDKAYDNAQ

-409 YKTGAS
+409 YKAGAS

-455 EMDKSQTPPGRDGPP
+455 EMDKSQTPPGRDGPL
-470 RPGPDIYVKPITAKK
+470 RPGPDKEAKPTTPEK
-485 FINHALS
+485 FKNHALS
-492 ILQKSSQAKDKNKD
+492 ILQKSLQAKDKKKD

-551 HKKTNA
+551 HKKTDA
-557 ELEYIAKDAHKAAEA
+557 ELVYIAKDAHKAADA

-630 AIDNIQESRKKAIV
+630 IIDNIQESRKKAIV

-658 GKKEEKKDAIG
+658 GKKEEKKDSMG

>member
-25 KRVNTK
+25 KRVNSK

-95 QLDEKNEPTNP
+95 HLDEKNEPTNP
-106 GLWARAIAQAK
+106 ELWSRAIAQAK
-117 AKFDVYP
+117 SKFDVYP
-124 SAYANGWASKWYKEH
+124 SAYANGWASKWYKQR

-152 SSFISSIKFAKLD
+152 SSFVSSIKYAKLD
-165 PKHDKGPKGST
+165 PEHDKGPAGST

-182 AIGEKEWQQQ
+182 AVGQKEWQQQ

-237 EDSDNLPEWVQS
+237 EDNDNLPEWVQS

-328 SNGRMDEEMQVGDKV
+328 SNGRMDEEQHSVLYK
-343 NFDHPMKAIPGKT
+343 
-356 MKKVGTVH
+356 MKKDDEKIAVAHYKSKDDAH
-364 KVEGDTIH
+364 KFLSS
-372 VKVKDKYGVITHK
+372 VKTKGGNGIVRT
-385 KTASELRKE
+385 KTNE

-440 TKKQFNNDLKKESVM
+440 TKKQFNNDLKKE
-455 EMDKSQTPPGRDGPP
+455 
-470 RPGPDIYVKPITAKK
+470 
-485 FINHALS
+485 
-492 ILQKSSQAKDKNKD
+492 
-506 VKEASSPAQQ
+506 ASSPAQQ
-516 AAIAIAMKKDG
+516 AAIAIAMKKDD

-551 HKKTNA
+551 HKKTDA
-557 ELEYIAKDAHKAAEA
+557 ELVYIAKDAHKAADA

-625 VQASE
+625 MQASE
-630 AIDNIQESRKKAIV
+630 IIDNIQESRKKAIV

-650 AKDRMEKK
+650 AKERMEKK

>member
-1 MKSFSTFQED
+1 
-11 LRNWFNPNHPDGDW
+11 
-25 KRVNTK
+25 
-31 GEVVGDCAREPG
+31 
-43 EPKPKCMS
+43 
-51 KSQRASL
+51 
-58 SKKEKANAVRRK
+58 
-70 RKADPN
+70 
-76 PERQGEP
+76 
-83 INVTSKVNENME
+83 
-95 QLDEKNEPTNP
+95 
-106 GLWARAIAQAK
+106 
-117 AKFDVYP
+117 
-124 SAYANGWASKWYKEH
+124 
-139 GGGWKTVSEAKKL
+139 
-152 SSFISSIKFAKLD
+152 
-165 PKHDKGPKGST
+165 
-176 DDEEHG
+176 
-182 AIGEKEWQQQ
+182 
-192 LDHAK
+192 
-197 KRAMMTTEAKE
+197 
-208 KTEYDYEGDMARGQ
+208 
-222 LQSIVSNAQRVHDML
+222 
-237 EDSDNLPEWVQS
+237 
-249 KITLAEDYI
+249 
-258 STVANYMMSEVD
+258 
-270 EAVVIKTNK
+270 VIKTNK

-328 SNGRMDEEMQVGDKV
+328 SNGRMDEEQHSVLYK
-343 NFDHPMKAIPGKT
+343 
-356 MKKVGTVH
+356 MKKDDEKIAVAHYKSKDDAH
-364 KVEGDTIH
+364 KFLSS
-372 VKVKDKYGVITHK
+372 VKTKGGNGIVRT
-385 KTASELRKE
+385 KTNE

-440 TKKQFNNDLKKESVM
+440 TKKQFNNDLKKE
-455 EMDKSQTPPGRDGPP
+455 E
-470 RPGPDIYVKPITAKK
+470 
-485 FINHALS
+485 
-492 ILQKSSQAKDKNKD
+492 
-506 VKEASSPAQQ
+506 VKETKIQESGGDVVF
-516 AAIAIAMKKDG
+516 KKGDDHIEKYGEDSFALYKNG
-527 KKPMNETLEEGR
+527 KKMKFYTSIEAAKEAMNEEFELQEGR

-557 ELEYIAKDAHKAAEA
+557 ELEYIAKDAHKAADA

-625 VQASE
+625 MQASE
-630 AIDNIQESRKKAIV
+630 IIDNIQESRKKAIV

-658 GKKEEKKDAIG
+658 GKKEEKKDAMG